1 MDIDVKFPL
10 KPGSTAAEITLRPG
24 QKIIAEGGAM
34 IAMSSN
40 INMTTSTQQKKS
52 GGIIKALG
60 RMISGENFFLNH
72 YVAGD
77 EGGKLWLGT
86 THVGDMDCKELNG
99 ESLVIQGG
107 SYVACSE
114 DVSIDAS
121 WQGFKNL
128 VSNESMFWVKATG
141 KGTVIFN
148 SFGAIYTIDVDGE
161 HIVDTGHIVAFEEGL
176 SFTLTKA
183 GKSWVSSILGGE
195 GLVCKFKGR
204 GKVWIQSHNSSS
216 FGSSLSPKLKPK

>member
-40 INMTTSTQQKKS
+40 INMTTSTQQKRS

-77 EGGKLWLGT
+77 EGW
-86 THVGDMDCKELNG
+86 
-99 ESLVIQGG
+99 
-107 SYVACSE
+107 
-114 DVSIDAS
+114 
-121 WQGFKNL
+121 
-128 VSNESMFWVKATG
+128 
-141 KGTVIFN
+141 
-148 SFGAIYTIDVDGE
+148 
-161 HIVDTGHIVAFEEGL
+161 
-176 SFTLTKA
+176 
-183 GKSWVSSILGGE
+183 
-195 GLVCKFKGR
+195 
-204 GKVWIQSHNSSS
+204 
-216 FGSSLSPKLKPK
+216 